1 MTSDPEARPAT
12 AAAPSLARNALSLYG
27 VRGLVALT
35 ALGLTPYLYRQ
46 LGPGGFGT
54 WSVLL
59 TLTMI
64 FDLLEFGFASGP
76 SKLVAAHHARRDRR
90 AQDAVLG
97 ATLILMT
104 VLGLAGLLGAL
115 VLALTADG
123 LAAEGQGE
131 AFRTGL
137 LVIGFAGVI
146 RMSTAAYGATLMGL
160 QRWDLFNV
168 AEGIKVLGFLVAAI
182 AVTEAG
188 AGVVGLAWA
197 FGGSWVV
204 SGLLQAVLLRRAD
217 PHARLLP
224 RRTDRRALREV
235 GSFSSLTLLADSM
248 VFAGQ
253 RADTIVIAALA
264 GARAAG
270 PYAAVVRLQSGVQA
284 LTLPFLRLLLPMAS
298 QLAAQ
303 SDFAGVRRQLLL
315 ASRLTL
321 QITLPVAMAFAI
333 FSPDIVSVWLGGG
346 TPDSTVWVVV
356 ALMGVQVLGL
366 TANAAERVLVG
377 IGRVRLLAAMAVAE
391 GLSNLVVSIVLVSAI
406 GALGAAIGTLAST
419 MVFAPLKLPI
429 ALRTLHTPSWGRALA
444 GALVPPV
451 FASAPAIVAMVAIR
465 LGMEEGPL
473 RLVVGL
479 TVGISLALAVAVRQF
494 GPQRV
499 RTAITRSIVSVWRT
513 RRR

>member
-1 MTSDPEARPAT
+1 MTSDLEAQPAT
-12 AAAPSLARNALSLYG
+12 AAAPSLARNALSQYG

-76 SKLVAAHHARRDRR
+76 SKLVAGHRARGDQE
-90 AQDAVLG
+90 AQNGVVG
-97 ATLILMT
+97 ATVILMT
-104 VLGLAGLLGAL
+104 MLGLAGLAGAV
-115 VLALTADG
+115 VLAMTAGG
-123 LAAEGQGE
+123 LAAEGQGD

-137 LVIGFAGVI
+137 LIIGFAGVV
-146 RMSTAAYGATLMGL
+146 RMSTAAYGGALMGL
-160 QRWDLFNV
+160 QRWELFNV
-168 AEGIKVLGFLVAAI
+168 AEGVKVLGFLIAAI
-182 AVTEAG
+182 VVTEAG

-197 FGGSWVV
+197 FGGSWVA
-204 SGLLQAVLLRRAD
+204 SGLFQAVLLRRAD
-217 PHARLLP
+217 PDARLLP
-224 RRTDRRALREV
+224 RRADRHAVREV

-248 VFAGQ
+248 VFVGQ

-298 QLAAQ
+298 ELAAQ
-303 SDFAGVRRQLLL
+303 SDLAGVRRRLLL
-315 ASRLTL
+315 ASRLAL
-321 QITLPVAMAFAI
+321 QITLPVATAFAI

-346 TPDSTVWVVV
+346 TPSSTVWVVV

-366 TANAAERVLVG
+366 TANAAERVLIG

-391 GLSNLVVSIVLVSAI
+391 GLSNVVVSIVLVSSI
-406 GALGAAIGTLAST
+406 GALGAAIGTLAT
-419 MVFAPLKLPI
+419 TLVFAPLKLPI
-429 ALRTLHTPSWGRALA
+429 ALRALDTPRWGRALA
-444 GALVPPV
+444 GALVPPLL
-451 FASAPAIVAMVAIR
+451 ASAPAILAMVAIR
-465 LGMEEGPL
+465 VGMDEGPQ
-473 RLVVGL
+473 RLLAGL
-479 TVGISLALAVAVRQF
+479 TAGIGLALAVAVRQF

-499 RTAITRSIVSVWRT
+499 RTAITRSIASVG
-513 RRR
+513 RRRRR